1 MPINI
6 PESQKER
13 IVIVGAGFGGFILAR
28 KLCRS
33 KYQIVLLDKNN
44 YHQFQPLFYQVAM
57 AGLEP
62 SSITFPLR
70 KAFQSNHN
78 IHIRVAELLEV
89 NQGERRIVTDC
100 GYVNYDHLVIAT
112 GATTNFFGNENLR
125 KYAYPLK
132 SISESLHLRNNIFQD
147 LENALLTRD
156 YDDRQGFI
164 DVIIV
169 GGGPTGVELAGAL
182 AEMKKYIIPKDYPEL
197 DQHEVDIYL
206 MQSGERL
213 LPGMS
218 EVAGHKAKVFLE
230 EIGVIVQLNTR
241 VTDYDGS
248 YVYTKDGAKIRTDKI
263 VWAAG
268 ITCPRFRGLQEELY
282 ARGNRLI
289 SHADCRVKNTQNI
302 YAIGDA
308 AIITSEKYPYGH
320 PQVAQTAIQMAK
332 HLAKQFKSGKQKE
345 FIYRDLGSMATIGR
359 NRAVA
364 DIGKRRLTGYFAWL
378 MWLFVHLFAI
388 VGVKNKIFV
397 FLNWIWNYFTYDQSL
412 RLIIKPYQREE

>member
-218 EVAGHKAKVFLE
+218 EVAGQKAKVFLE

-268 ITCPRFRGLQEELY
+268 ITCPRFKGLQEELY

-308 AIITSEKYPYGH
+308 AIITSEEYPYGH

>member
-308 AIITSEKYPYGH
+308 AIITSEEYPYGH

>member
-218 EVAGHKAKVFLE
+218 EVAGQKAKVFLE

-308 AIITSEKYPYGH
+308 AIITSEEYPYGH